1 MDKRPIGI
9 FDSGLGGLSAVKA
22 VLEILPNENIVYFGD
37 TARVPY
43 GSRSN
48 ETIEKFAK
56 EDIEFLQ
63 QFDCKLIMAACGTV
77 SSVAQKATSAIEEPF
92 IGVVK
97 PASKAAAKATRNGV
111 IGVMGTAATIN
122 SGSYSK
128 EIAGINPDAKVIG
141 VSCPLLVTL
150 VENNWID
157 EDNYI
162 AREIIKRYI
171 TPLMR
176 QGADTIILGCTH
188 FPHLAPIIQ
197 SVAGADVVLID
208 TGLEAARE
216 ARWILS
222 AQDMANS
229 ADNIGAAHYYVSDK
243 TQNFSAIAQTLL
255 GRDISGEIT
264 FMNVKDRL

>member
-1 MDKRPIGI
+1 MDIRPIGI

-22 VLEILPNENIVYFGD
+22 VLELLPNENIVYFGD

-77 SSVAQKATSAIEEPF
+77 SSVATNATSSIKEPF

-97 PASKAAAKATRNGV
+97 PASRAAARATRNGV

-128 EIAGINPDAKVIG
+128 EIARINPSAKVVG

-157 EDNYI
+157 GDNYI

-171 TPLMR
+171 APLIE

-197 SVAGADVVLID
+197 NVAGDGVVLVD

-216 ARWILS
+216 AKQILQ
-222 AQDMANS
+222 AQGIENS
-229 ADNIGAAHYYVSDK
+229 AENSGTAHYFVSDK

-264 FMNVKDRL
+264 FKNVDERL

>member
-1 MDKRPIGI
+1 MDNRPIGI

-22 VLEILPNENIVYFGD
+22 VLELLPNEDIIYFGD

-63 QFDCKLIMAACGTV
+63 QFGCKLIMAACGTV
-77 SSVAQKATSAIEEPF
+77 SSVATKATSEIKEPF

-97 PASKAAAKATRNGV
+97 PASKAAARATRNNV

-122 SGSYSK
+122 SGSYVK
-128 EIAGINPDAKVIG
+128 EIAKINPDAQVLG

-171 TPLMR
+171 SPLTE

-197 SVAGADVVLID
+197 SVAGDDVVLID

-216 ARWILS
+216 AKQILQQ
-222 AQDMANS
+222 ADMENS
-229 ADNIGAAHYYVSDK
+229 ADNKAAAHYYVSDK
-243 TQNFSAIAQTLL
+243 TQNFSAIAKTLL
-255 GRDISGEIT
+255 GKDISGEIT
-264 FMNVKDRL
+264 FKNIDERL